1 MTDSNVS
8 KSVQIAHISI
18 LYHALAYSNKDHE
31 GYCTMHAMYGI
42 WIQCVLMNELPD
54 LIKNELK

>member
-31 GYCTMHAMYGI
+31 ERVLSNACNVRHVITMRVDEWII
-42 WIQCVLMNELPD
+42 WSD
-54 LIKNELK
+54 